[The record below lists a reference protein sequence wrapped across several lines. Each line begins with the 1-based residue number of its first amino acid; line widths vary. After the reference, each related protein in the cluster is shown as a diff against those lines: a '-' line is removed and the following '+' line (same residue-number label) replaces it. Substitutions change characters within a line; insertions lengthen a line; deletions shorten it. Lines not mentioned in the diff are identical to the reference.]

1 MILRKPYAILIK
13 HFKLIHVIFTLLSL
27 FLFLKCTDLLSF
39 INEYIANTGFII
51 DSYQLANL
59 LPKYINIL
67 IIFGIILNIIIAI
80 LLKAK
85 DKKITFYIINIL
97 IYVCLF
103 IGFTYTSSLLN
114 QMQNKIIDIRLVR
127 ALRDIF
133 TALNVAQFISLI
145 MYGFRAVGFD
155 VKKFNFSKDMVDL
168 EIKEEDSEEVEVS
181 VDIDVNKINRSRR
194 KTFRML
200 KYFYFENKLL
210 CNIVISIISI
220 VLIVVILIASK
231 SNDIVYNQNQF
242 FNTINYNLQVMDV
255 YVTNEDKNGKVIEKD
270 KTFVIAKIK
279 IKKRNSQTE
288 KLNIGRIELKTQNNT
303 YHHKSS
309 YKDYCDDFGTIYT
322 NQELTSDYKTY
333 YLIYKIP
340 ENELANMYINYVD
353 SNENIYKVN
362 FNYMN
367 MTGNKRET
375 ITLNETKKFDK
386 TILNNYE
393 LVINSFNLNKIIE
406 INYKYCLA
414 KDNCLSAKEY
424 IAPTIS
430 TNYDK
435 AVLRLDGTLT
445 VPEEYN
451 NYVGNMEML
460 LNRFGYLEYVID
472 GKTYTSRFLGTLKA
486 NKVKQENTVYLEVKD
501 EVLKASKISLIIKL
515 RNQSYELILKD
526 GES

>member
-231 SNDIVYNQNQF
+231 SNDIV
-242 FNTINYNLQVMDV
+242 L
-255 YVTNEDKNGKVIEKD
+255 
-270 KTFVIAKIK
+270 
-279 IKKRNSQTE
+279 
-288 KLNIGRIELKTQNNT
+288 
-303 YHHKSS
+303 
-309 YKDYCDDFGTIYT
+309 
-322 NQELTSDYKTY
+322 
-333 YLIYKIP
+333 
-340 ENELANMYINYVD
+340 
-353 SNENIYKVN
+353 
-362 FNYMN
+362 
-367 MTGNKRET
+367 
-375 ITLNETKKFDK
+375 
-386 TILNNYE
+386 
-393 LVINSFNLNKIIE
+393 
-406 INYKYCLA
+406 
-414 KDNCLSAKEY
+414 
-424 IAPTIS
+424 
-430 TNYDK
+430 
-435 AVLRLDGTLT
+435 
-445 VPEEYN
+445 
-451 NYVGNMEML
+451 
-460 LNRFGYLEYVID
+460 
-472 GKTYTSRFLGTLKA
+472 
-486 NKVKQENTVYLEVKD
+486 
-501 EVLKASKISLIIKL
+501 SLIHI
-515 RNQSYELILKD
+515 
-526 GES
+526 